1 MSILER
7 NAMTYPTCSVCG
19 KAYNLAPDGVGG
31 WTWKKPC
38 YCLEPHPYRIEVI
51 ATDHAIPIR
60 KPE

>member
-1 MSILER
+1 
-7 NAMTYPTCSVCG
+7 MTYPTCSVCG

-51 ATDHAIPIR
+51 ATDNAIPIR